1 MLTMA
6 LEFCIAFSNK
16 ETAENAAEIY
26 GGRLY
31 EDVNDRDLHIPF
43 AALLCTTNP
52 NLDSLLTASD
62 VGGYLVDR
70 RVMKTRNLINP
81 LGPQPGVVGVFTLVA
96 NAKLGHEAADR
107 HWRDGHTP
115 LALSIHLAM
124 SNYAQLSVLHRFS
137 GPVWDGF
144 ALCGFESEQD
154 LRTKFFASKEG
165 EQIIAEDVAKFAD
178 TKLSP
183 RRVVAKESVFDV

>member
-1 MLTMA
+1 
-6 LEFCIAFSNK
+6 
-16 ETAENAAEIY
+16 
-26 GGRLY
+26 
-31 EDVNDRDLHIPF
+31 
-43 AALLCTTNP
+43 
-52 NLDSLLTASD
+52 
-62 VGGYLVDR
+62 
-70 RVMKTRNLINP
+70 
-81 LGPQPGVVGVFTLVA
+81 
-96 NAKLGHEAADR
+96 
-107 HWRDGHTP
+107 
-115 LALSIHLAM
+115 M